1 MESLV
6 QLRNN
11 LKNKSLDDLIMILLN
26 FKNYVESY
34 EESKKNENTNLI
46 TQLSYKTDEL
56 KEIKQKSNQLK
67 GNLEEILNQLNEI
80 SLKSDNVYNNSNTI
94 KNIMSEL
101 KEDKEKEYK
110 ETKRQLL
117 NQLQTNSISFDD
129 LKVQLEKLSETYYY
143 YTDLVE
149 VVINNLNR
157 I

>member
-80 SLKSDNVYNNSNTI
+80 SLKNDNVYNNSNTI

-129 LKVQLEKLSETYYY
+129 LIVQLEKLSETYYY